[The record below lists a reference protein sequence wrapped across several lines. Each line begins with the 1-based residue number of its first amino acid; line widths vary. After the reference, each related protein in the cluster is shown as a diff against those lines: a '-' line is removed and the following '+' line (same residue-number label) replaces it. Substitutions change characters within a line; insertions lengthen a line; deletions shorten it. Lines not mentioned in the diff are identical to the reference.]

1 MIKDFKFFSGYSN
14 GNFVLHRN
22 GNRVMTVS
30 WNDTAAIDDDIGNEL
45 IRRMS
50 EEIARGVDE
59 RIIERLTRSVNGG
72 DNFNY
77 LDWWMNIGGN
87 TA

>member
-1 MIKDFKFFSGYSN
+1 MVESLNYLRGRDKMVRNFKFFHGHED

-30 WNDTAAIDDDIGNEL
+30 WNDTAAIDADIGNEL

-59 RIIERLTRSVNGG
+59 RIIERLTRNVNGG
-72 DNFNY
+72 
-77 LDWWMNIGGN
+77 MI
-87 TA
+87 A

>member
-1 MIKDFKFFSGYSN
+1 MVRNFKFFHGHEDDNY
-14 GNFVLHRN
+14 VLHRN

-30 WNDTAAIDDDIGNEL
+30 WNDTAAIDAEIGNEL

-59 RIIERLTRSVNGG
+59 RIIERLTRSINGG
-72 DNFNY
+72 
-77 LDWWMNIGGN
+77 MV
-87 TA
+87 A

>member
-59 RIIERLTRSVNGG
+59 RIIENKK
-72 DNFNY
+72 Y
-77 LDWWMNIGGN
+77 LLNNLVLLLLLILK
-87 TA
+87 